1 MYVRRLR
8 LADDHQPPVG
18 GAQDLDGHAVET
30 RQRGTGDHIARPPDS
45 GGLNGFVTA
54 MEAGMTDQ
62 QVIADLLAS
71 PEFFA
76 KL

>member
-1 MYVRRLR
+1 M
-8 LADDHQPPVG
+8 
-18 GAQDLDGHAVET
+18 T
-30 RQRGTGDHIARPPDS
+30 RQQVASVVFGSPEYLQDTVASYYQTYLNRPADS
-45 GGLNGFVTA
+45 GGLNGFVAA